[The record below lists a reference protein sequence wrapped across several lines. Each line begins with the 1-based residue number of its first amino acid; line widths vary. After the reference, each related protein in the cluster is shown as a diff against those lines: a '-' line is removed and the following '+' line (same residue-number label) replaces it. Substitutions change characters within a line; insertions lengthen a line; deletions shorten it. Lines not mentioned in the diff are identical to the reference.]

1 MLQLTGTVA
10 EMGSPVPPEATE
22 FPELPEALA
31 TPGSPVAHKMTAVT
45 GALIGKVS
53 QEAQE

>member
-1 MLQLTGTVA
+1 M
-10 EMGSPVPPEATE
+10 EMGSQGPPEATE
-22 FPELPEALA
+22 SPELPEAPA
-31 TPGSPVAHKMTAVT
+31 TPGSLVAQTMTAVT

>member
-1 MLQLTGTVA
+1 MLQLTGTVV
-10 EMGSPVPPEATE
+10 EMGSQGPPEATE
-22 FPELPEALA
+22 SPELPEAPA
-31 TPGSPVAHKMTAVT
+31 TPGSLVAQTMTAVT